1 MTLKIPGKVLVIDNR
16 YEDVRDIITS
26 LWRDGQGIV
35 FLDTLPSEEAIPSN
49 VRLIILD
56 LMLREDGDI
65 QPEDY
70 EQAALALYRISKRTS
85 FFLVAVWS
93 IHVDPQDVEQA
104 SQVVD
109 TLKRAYRDVA
119 GSEFSTS
126 FFKPFGKNIGQ
137 QQLEQEI
144 QGWVVSNPQAG
155 LVFKWEDAVEDSRD
169 GAVSKLV
176 DIGGIDAIVRSMAQE
191 LGEQAVPREML
202 NLLNRI
208 LVRHASKEDRVR
220 TLSPL
225 VSSILTGGTVALP
238 SYEWYARFHHL
249 QTYFPVHES
258 EPLWTGDILKR
269 TSSGGPL
276 EEFAIVITP
285 ACDLAQKRPTG
296 IKVAYGI
303 QFDRIPEYAVDDEN
317 VPAIAKLFGKTIKG
331 KYKKRGVIIKS
342 LATGS
347 DLPERFK
354 VLYFLKTSPDA
365 GNYFHVLFDFSRIDS
380 LPCERH
386 GSGNFGVP
394 QGWQRLCRLDSP
406 YIEDL
411 LQKYSTFSSRVGT
424 PSIPETI
431 KGEME
436 RKIKTTS

>member
-1 MTLKIPGKVLVIDNR
+1 M
-16 YEDVRDIITS
+16 
-26 LWRDGQGIV
+26 
-35 FLDTLPSEEAIPSN
+35 
-49 VRLIILD
+49 
-56 LMLREDGDI
+56 
-65 QPEDY
+65 
-70 EQAALALYRISKRTS
+70 
-85 FFLVAVWS
+85 
-93 IHVDPQDVEQA
+93 
-104 SQVVD
+104 
-109 TLKRAYRDVA
+109 
-119 GSEFSTS
+119 
-126 FFKPFGKNIGQ
+126 
-137 QQLEQEI
+137 
-144 QGWVVSNPQAG
+144 
-155 LVFKWEDAVEDSRD
+155 
-169 GAVSKLV
+169 
-176 DIGGIDAIVRSMAQE
+176 
-191 LGEQAVPREML
+191 
-202 NLLNRI
+202 
-208 LVRHASKEDRVR
+208 
-220 TLSPL
+220 
-225 VSSILTGGTVALP
+225 ALP

-303 QFDRIPEYAVDDEN
+303 QFDRIPEYAADDEN

-365 GNYFHVLFDFSRIDS
+365 GNYFHALFDFSRIDS